1 MAAVLDDL
9 LRQQQ
14 GVLTR
19 AQARAAGLS
28 EGAIRRHLQ
37 ARRWQK
43 LYRGVYATFSGPV
56 PRLAQFWAA
65 VHAAGEDAVLCGQSV
80 AELLNLTDRP
90 SPTMHVK
97 VASRRRVVPVPGVE
111 VHRAQHMGRRRQP
124 SGQPPQTTVE
134 ETIIDLTQ
142 SARDVEEAY
151 GWLAKAVNAR
161 LTTPAR
167 LVEAM
172 RHRPRLRWRRLLLEG
187 LGDVEAGCRSVL
199 EMRYLHR
206 VERAHGLPSGE
217 RQARVVR
224 GTQRNY
230 LDVRYREF
238 RTTVE
243 LDGEA
248 AHPYHLRFR
257 DRRRDNAGVVAGST
271 VLRYGTAD
279 IERDPCSVAS
289 DVGSVL
295 RHEGW
300 RGSARPC
307 DRAACTVATDLGKA
321 LYR

>member
-28 EGAIRRHLQ
+28 AGAIRRHLE
-37 ARRWQK
+37 AHRWQK
-43 LYRGVYATFSGPV
+43 LHRGVYATFNGPV

-65 VHAAGEDAVLCGQSV
+65 VHAAGEGAVLCGLSV
-80 AELLNLTDRP
+80 AELLKLTDHP
-90 SPTMHVK
+90 SPAVHVM
-97 VASRRRVVPVPGVE
+97 VPSQRRVVPLDGVE
-111 VHRAQHMGRRRQP
+111 VYRARHVGRTRRP

-134 ETIIDLTQ
+134 ETVIDLAQ
-142 SARDVEEAY
+142 SARDLEDAY
-151 GWLAKAVNAR
+151 GWFARAVNGR

-167 LVEAM
+167 LIDAI
-172 RHRPRLRWRRLLLEG
+172 RLRPRLRWRRLLLEG

-199 EMRYLHR
+199 EMRYLNR
-206 VERAHGLPSGE
+206 VERAHGLPAGE
-217 RQARVVR
+217 RQARLIR
-224 GTQRNY
+224 GMRRNY
-230 LDVRYREF
+230 LDVRYRQF

-257 DRRRDNAGVVAGST
+257 DRRRDNAGVVAGSA

-279 IERDPCSVAS
+279 IERDPCGVAS
-289 DVGSVL
+289 EVSSVL
-295 RHEGW
+295 RREGW
-300 RGSARPC
+300 RGSVRHC
-307 DRAACTVATDLGKA
+307 DRASCTAPASDLGK
-321 LYR
+321 